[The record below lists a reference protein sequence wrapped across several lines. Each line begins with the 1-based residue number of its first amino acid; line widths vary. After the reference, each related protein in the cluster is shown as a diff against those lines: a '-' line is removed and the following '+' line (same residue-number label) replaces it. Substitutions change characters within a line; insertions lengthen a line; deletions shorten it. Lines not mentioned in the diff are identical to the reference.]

1 MMALIYLSI
10 GLLQAVYQLCS
21 AAAIDIRL
29 VGGSS
34 QYSGR
39 VEILFDNKWGTVC
52 GDSFSD
58 TDAVVVCRMLNFP
71 SAGARVIA
79 NHASYPTPPA
89 QIWIDDV
96 RCTGSEQSI
105 ADCSHRMPW
114 GSHNCNHDDD
124 VGVVCSSTAA
134 INIRLVGGSSQY
146 SGRVEILINEKW
158 GTVCGQSFS
167 DKNAVVVCRMLNFP
181 SAGARVIANHTSYPT
196 PPAQIWLDDVRCAG
210 SEQSIAD
217 CSHRMPWGSHN
228 CNHDD
233 DVGVVCSSTAAINIR
248 LVGGSSQYSG
258 RVEILIN
265 EKWGTVCGRSF
276 SDKNA
281 VVVCRM
287 LNFPSAGARVIANH
301 TSYPTPPAQIW
312 LDAVRCSGSEQSIAD
327 CSHRMPW
334 GSHNCNHDDDV
345 VVVCS
350 STAAINIRLVGGTSQ
365 YSGRVEILINEKW
378 GTVCG
383 QSFSDKNAVVV
394 CRMLKFPSAGAR
406 VIANHTSYPTPPAQI
421 WLDAV
426 RCAGSEQ
433 SIADCSHGMPWGS
446 HNCNHDDDVGVVCSS
461 TAAIN
466 IRLVGGTSQYSGRVE
481 ILINEKWGTVCG
493 QSFSDKNAVVVCR
506 MLNFPSAGARVIA
519 NHTSY
524 PTPPAQIWLDA
535 VRCSGSEQSIAD
547 CSHRMPWGSHN
558 CNHDDDV
565 VVVCSS
571 TAAINIRLVGG
582 TSQYSGRVE
591 ILINEKWG
599 TVCGQSFSDKNAVV
613 VCRMLKFPSAG
624 ARVIANHT
632 SYPTPPAQIW
642 LDAVRCAGS
651 EQSIADCSHRM
662 PWGSHNC
669 NHDDDVGVVCSSTAA
684 INIRLVGGTSQYSGR
699 VEILINEKWGTVC
712 GQIFSDK
719 NAVVVC
725 RMLKFPSAGA
735 RVIANH
741 TSYPTPPAQIW
752 LDAVRCAGSEQS
764 IADCSHR
771 MPWGS
776 HNCNHDDDVGVVCS
790 STAAINIRLV
800 GGTSQYSGRVEILI
814 NGKWGTVC
822 GQFFSDKNAVVVCRM
837 LKFPSAGARVIA
849 NHTSY
854 PTPPAQIWLDAV
866 RCAGSEQSIADCSH
880 RMPWGSHNCN
890 HDDDVGVV
898 CSSTAA
904 INIRLV
910 GGTSQYSGRVEILI
924 NEKWGTVCGQSFSD
938 KNAVVVCRM
947 LKLQSAGARAYT
959 NLASY
964 PNAPAQIWLDD
975 VRCTGSEQSI
985 ADCSHRMPWGSHN
998 CNHDDD
1004 VGVICSSS
1012 RPIRLVPFDG
1022 VAYEGQFQF
1031 LDGNEWLSITNRTSK
1046 VTAKTICEL
1055 LGFGYVGSYFG
1066 QENLLPGA
1074 EYFSIDCNGSETDIS
1089 QCKWTRENNDEEY
1102 GTLGLSCSDYEITD
1116 VRLDGVSGDTGL
1128 MEVFVNNNWRTVCE
1142 VGFTNYTADLIC
1154 RDLGFSKAKWYKHN
1168 LESNQVNNENNIG
1181 SLICNQGDILLR
1193 DCEIIPMAYY
1203 SYGPGEFD
1211 ECVGNRVTI
1220 ACSKVPA
1227 DEPIINEGVDIYLVV
1242 IPTAISCFIVLCL
1255 LVGGLVYC
1263 KRTGTLCFPHRQ
1275 QNANNSSDRPN
1286 LQNET
1291 QYGRYSAVPV
1301 SITKDDCKDTDEA
1314 NATIDRNNAL
1324 EIPMQTFHDQHQDKK
1339 GNGEERNDS
1348 DIRIVAN
1355 HNHDGA
1361 EGSE

>member
-58 TDAVVVCRMLNFP
+58 TDAVVV
-71 SAGARVIA
+71 AGARVIA

-167 DKNAVVVCRMLNFP
+167 DKNAVVV
-181 SAGARVIANHTSYPT
+181 AGARVIANHTSYPT

-258 RVEILIN
+258 
-265 EKWGTVCGRSF
+265 
-276 SDKNA
+276 
-281 VVVCRM
+281 
-287 LNFPSAGARVIANH
+287 P
-301 TSYPTPPAQIW
+301 
-312 LDAVRCSGSEQSIAD
+312 
-327 CSHRMPW
+327 
-334 GSHNCNHDDDV
+334 
-345 VVVCS
+345 
-350 STAAINIRLVGGTSQ
+350 AAINIRLVGGTSQ

-394 CRMLKFPSAGAR
+394 AGAR

-493 QSFSDKNAVVVCR
+493 QSFSDKNAVV
-506 MLNFPSAGARVIA
+506 
-519 NHTSY
+519 
-524 PTPPAQIWLDA
+524 
-535 VRCSGSEQSIAD
+535 SIAD

-613 VCRMLKFPSAG
+613 VAG

-719 NAVVVC
+719 NAVVV
-725 RMLKFPSAGA
+725 AGA

-822 GQFFSDKNAVVVCRM
+822 GQFFSDKNAVVV
-837 LKFPSAGARVIA
+837 AGARVIA

-938 KNAVVVCRM
+938 KNAVVV
-947 LKLQSAGARAYT
+947 AGARAYT

-1102 GTLGLSCSDYEITD
+1102 GTLGLSCS
-1116 VRLDGVSGDTGL
+1116 
-1128 MEVFVNNNWRTVCE
+1128 
-1142 VGFTNYTADLIC
+1142 
-1154 RDLGFSKAKWYKHN
+1154 
-1168 LESNQVNNENNIG
+1168 
-1181 SLICNQGDILLR
+1181 
-1193 DCEIIPMAYY
+1193 
-1203 SYGPGEFD
+1203 
-1211 ECVGNRVTI
+1211 
-1220 ACSKVPA
+1220 VPA

-1263 KRTGTLCFPHRQ
+1263 KRTGTL
-1275 QNANNSSDRPN
+1275 DRPN